1 MVLLAF
7 LMSQMVKNLPA
18 VQETWVRS
26 LGREDLLE
34 KGMTTHSSILAWRIR
49 GQMSV
54 VGYSPWG
61 LKELDMIEWLTL
73 NSGSYCIQLVPECT
87 VSTLTHQ
94 LPQSTQEPSIYFDI
108 WTEQMSPVFYLSYF
122 LVHRTITSPTLPV
135 KWSLLNTLNA
145 LLNLDIRLLFSSEC
159 KVESKSIGS
168 NDQLFWKL
176 IKTTRL
182 KELRGMPNVELF

>member
-73 NSGSYCIQLVPECT
+73 NSGSYCIQLIPECT

-168 NDQLFWKL
+168 NDKLFWKL

-182 KELRGMPNVELF
+182 KELQGMPNVELF